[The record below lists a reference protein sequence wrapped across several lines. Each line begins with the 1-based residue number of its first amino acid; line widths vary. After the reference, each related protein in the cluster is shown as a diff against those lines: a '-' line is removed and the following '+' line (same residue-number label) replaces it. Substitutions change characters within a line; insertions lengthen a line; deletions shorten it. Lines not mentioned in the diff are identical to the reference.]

1 VKAIEQIEGML
12 HQGHGWGG
20 IEESCLTLKITE
32 NDLNFAEVATKEEED
47 MDKKNDEYNILLHN
61 LF

>member
-1 VKAIEQIEGML
+1 VEAIEQIEGML
-12 HQGHGWGG
+12 HQGHGWRG

-32 NDLNFAEVATKEEED
+32 NDLNFVEVATKEEED
-47 MDKKNDEYNILLHN
+47 MDKENYEYNILLYN